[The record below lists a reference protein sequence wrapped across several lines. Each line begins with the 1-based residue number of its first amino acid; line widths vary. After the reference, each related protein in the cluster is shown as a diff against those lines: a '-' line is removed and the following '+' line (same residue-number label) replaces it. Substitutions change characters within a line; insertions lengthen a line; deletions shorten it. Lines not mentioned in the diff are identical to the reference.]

1 MAHQALYNKW
11 RPRTFAQT
19 GGQEHITQTL
29 LHALQ
34 SGRITHAYLFS
45 GPRGT
50 GKTTTAR
57 VLAKAVNCLNNDG
70 RGEPCNECDSCQAFN
85 SGRALDLIEI
95 DAASNRGIDEIR
107 DLREKVGYSPSQAK
121 YKVYIIDEVHMLTT
135 EAFNALLKTLEE
147 PPSHAIFIL
156 ATTEF
161 HKVPATIVSRCQ
173 HFPFRRV
180 PLAKLLDR
188 LRFICQEEGLQV
200 DDDALE
206 LIGRAAAGSY
216 RDAISLLDQLAAF
229 GGERLTLSYV
239 QTVLGMT
246 TYQSVGALVDHL
258 LRREVSGG
266 IQLINQ
272 VMNDGADLRQF
283 NRQLVDYLRGLL
295 LIKSGNAQLVNVTR
309 ETLEEMTAQAAQTEA
324 EAIVRQI
331 KIFNQ
336 ADWSL
341 RGNTQPQLPLELA
354 FLEAIAA
361 EQPAPPARLN
371 GVAEGVPAAAGTA
384 LFASTSKKTALTSA
398 RPLARNGAL
407 FNHTRPAPAPA
418 VSEERGNLAGP
429 GLPALVEE
437 PLPPPSGLPALTME
451 QVAGTWGKLLEEIRP
466 GNRSIEALL
475 KACEPVGVEN
485 GVVVLG
491 FYWQFHKERIED
503 PKNKAIVERA
513 LSKLLGRPS
522 RIHCVIAPK
531 GSGMVVPTEVK
542 PAVVAEDAFL
552 KAAAEMGA
560 VIEEVPEGE

>member
-85 SGRALDLIEI
+85 SGRSLDLIEI

-107 DLREKVGYSPSQAK
+107 DLREKVGYAPSQAK

-147 PPSHAIFIL
+147 PPPHAIFIL

-188 LRFICQEEGLQV
+188 LRFIGQEEGLQV

-309 ETLEEMTAQAAQTEA
+309 ETLEEMTAQATQTEA

-354 FLEAIAA
+354 FLEAMAA
-361 EQPAPPARLN
+361 EQPAPPARPN
-371 GVAEGVPAAAGTA
+371 GVAEGAPAAAGPA
-384 LFASTSKKTALTSA
+384 LFASASKKTALVAA

-407 FNHTRPAPAPA
+407 FNHTRPAPAPPPA
-418 VSEERGNLAGP
+418 VSEEGGDLAGP
-429 GLPALVEE
+429 
-437 PLPPPSGLPALTME
+437 GLPALTME

-475 KACEPVGVEN
+475 KACEPVGVED

-542 PAVVAEDAFL
+542 PAAVAEDAFL

>member
-107 DLREKVGYSPSQAK
+107 DLREKVGYAPSQAK

-188 LRFICQEEGLQV
+188 LRFIGQEEGLQV

-309 ETLEEMTAQAAQTEA
+309 ETLEEMTAQATQTEA

-361 EQPAPPARLN
+361 EQPAPPARPH
-371 GVAEGVPAAAGTA
+371 GIAEGVPAAAGTA
-384 LFASTSKKTALTSA
+384 LFTSKGPALTSA

-407 FNHTRPAPAPA
+407 FNHTRPAPAPPPA
-418 VSEERGNLAGP
+418 VSEEGGNLAGP
-429 GLPALVEE
+429 GLPAL
-437 PLPPPSGLPALTME
+437 TME
-451 QVAGTWGKLLEEIRP
+451 QVASTWGKLLEEIRP

-542 PAVVAEDAFL
+542 PAAVAEDAFL

-560 VIEEVPEGE
+560 IIEEVPEGE